1 MATNRYHWGD
11 LRLWHHGKTH
21 IVEDAPTVEQVFQ
34 GVDRTRALIVP
45 GSSNDMLSVEVRT
58 LGMPNANAL
67 SQAGVK
73 TQERAMRAAIRARRA
88 TLYPL
93 AWTVDDTTVKA
104 VGSFSTPT
112 VTCVAHGRSTS
123 DVVLIRR
130 AGAGLY
136 SLATVTYV
144 DADNFT
150 VAAVTGTSLHA
161 IAASDEIHLVEWYLL
176 GCRCVGMS
184 PVTPTPGKGEWFA
197 PDVAYRFMSSG
208 QYEYSRTTATAA
220 L

>member
-1 MATNRYHWGD
+1 MATGRYHWGD

-21 IVEDAPTVEQVFQ
+21 VFDDAPTVDQVFQ
-34 GVDRTRALIVP
+34 GTYRTRALIVP
-45 GSSNDMLSVEVRT
+45 DSTNDMLTGEVHT
-58 LGMPNANAL
+58 VGMPHPTQPD
-67 SQAGVK
+67 QAGVK
-73 TQERAMRAAIRARRA
+73 TQERAMRAAIRTRRG

-93 AWTVDDTTVKA
+93 AWTVDDTTVKT

-112 VTCVAHGRSTS
+112 VTCTAHGRTTG

-136 SLATVTYV
+136 SLATVTV
-144 DADNFT
+144 VNADSFT

-161 IAASDEIHLVEWYLL
+161 IAAADEIHLVEWYLL

-184 PVTPTPGKGEWFA
+184 PVKPVPGKGEWYA
-197 PDVAYRFMSSG
+197 PDVTYRFMSSG
-208 QYEYSRTTATAA
+208 QYEYNRTTATAA
-220 L
+220 T